1 LKEYKKNL
9 MIIFLLGRFNGIAG
23 VDSFRKPYKCLIQEG
38 LSLSKRDLRDQ
49 AIFINK
55 LIIYEA
61 II

>member
-1 LKEYKKNL
+1 

-38 LSLSKRDLRDQ
+38 LSLSKRELRDQ
-49 AIFINK
+49 AIVINK